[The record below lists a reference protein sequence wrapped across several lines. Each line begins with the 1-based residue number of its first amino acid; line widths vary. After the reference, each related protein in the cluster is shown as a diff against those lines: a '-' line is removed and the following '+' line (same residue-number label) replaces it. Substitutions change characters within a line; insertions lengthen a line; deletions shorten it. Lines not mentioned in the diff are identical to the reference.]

1 MTAIIPV
8 VIDALNSE
16 AIKKQHFEVLGFFSS
31 ALEDYVRHGLFLHK
45 LGTPEYQAVLAIEDP
60 FHYRD
65 RPALRMPKLLINASG
80 DQFFLPDN
88 SRFYYSQLPAEKLLR
103 YVPNA
108 KHNLAGS
115 DAMATIIAFYQS
127 ILHNTKRPQF
137 STKRDKDGTITVT
150 PTSQP
155 TEVKLWQATNPKDRD
170 FRVDVIGNAYTATSL
185 AASKNRTYS
194 ANVI

>member
-16 AIKKQHFEVLGFFSS
+16 AIKRHHFEVPGFFSS
-31 ALEDYVRHGLFLHK
+31 ALEDYVRHGLFSHEI
-45 LGTPEYQAVLAIEDP
+45 GTPEYQAVLGIEDP

-80 DQFFLPDN
+80 DQFFLPHN
-88 SRFYYSQLPAEKLLR
+88 SQFYYAQLPAEKLLR

-127 ILHNTKRPQF
+127 NLNNTKRPQF
-137 STKRDKDGTITVT
+137 STKKDKDGSTRVQIR
-150 PTSQP
+150 SGAWG
-155 TEVKLWQATNPKDRD
+155 VKPC
-170 FRVDVIGNAYTATSL
+170 
-185 AASKNRTYS
+185 
-194 ANVI
+194 